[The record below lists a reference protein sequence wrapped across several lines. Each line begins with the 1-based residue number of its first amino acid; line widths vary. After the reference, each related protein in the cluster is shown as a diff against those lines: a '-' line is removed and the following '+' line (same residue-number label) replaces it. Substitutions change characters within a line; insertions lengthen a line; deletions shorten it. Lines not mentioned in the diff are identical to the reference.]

1 MITITVTESVR
12 ALLEHALGRFIGGA
26 RPPEA
31 VLLTVAGQTY
41 DASTLIDAYDAV
53 ADAPRNGVRG
63 FLDLSTSH
71 LQASTREMWTESFDA
86 EHFPTPAW
94 CGETGWLLFVPAS
107 NDAWDHVCG
116 PELPEIFD
124 RARAL
129 GVEYVRFDEG
139 APVIEALPTFDEEE
153 GCPVEDPGCDNGAG
167 SCHDACERP
176 AEAATPFVFTAED
189 DAFIQALKVQNFDA
203 SQIAPLLAR
212 RTGVPCSRTDVAVRL
227 ADLATVEAVD
237 G

>member
-1 MITITVTESVR
+1 MVTITVTESVR

-31 VLLTVAGQTY
+31 VLLTVAGRTY

-53 ADAPRNGVRG
+53 ADAPRSGVRG

-86 EHFPTPAW
+86 EHFPAPTW

-139 APVIEALPTFDEEE
+139 APVIDALPVFEDEAEPEAEVFWDAAMAAEPAPTVTF
-153 GCPVEDPGCDNGAG
+153 AF
-167 SCHDACERP
+167 
-176 AEAATPFVFTAED
+176 TPED
-189 DAFIQALKVQNFDA
+189 DAFIQALKVQSFDA

-212 RTGVPCSRTDVAVRL
+212 RTGMPCSRTDVAVRL
-227 ADLATVEAVD
+227 ADLATTEAEH